1 MTTAKSSPVVSTMMW
16 RLRPDTLL
24 PASSP
29 RSPLFSG
36 PHRLAVYDGLAGS
49 GIPSLALP
57 DHGAQRL
64 LNPLPSAIGPPF
76 SEVPPDHTP
85 GGRSWGIIRQGRPPR
100 STYRML
106 FTTTR
111 RFTVR
116 GCPLDESGGSR
127 GSSKPHW
134 APVKS
139 VGYALGSISQSYR
152 PHPHHA
158 KLFQCRF
165 RQLSQPLNKLKLFI
179 C

>member
-1 MTTAKSSPVVSTMMW
+1 MTTAKSSPAVSTMMW

-29 RSPLFSG
+29 WSPFFSG

-57 DHGAQRL
+57 DLGAQRL

-76 SEVPPDHTP
+76 SEVPPDHTQ
-85 GGRSWGIIRQGRPPR
+85 GGRSWGIIRQGMPPR

-106 FTTTR
+106 FTTR

-116 GCPLDESGGSR
+116 GCPLDEFGGSR

-134 APVKS
+134 HRS
-139 VGYALGSISQSYR
+139 NLWDTLLGPYPKATGHIHITPNYFNAGLDNCHS
-152 PHPHHA
+152 
-158 KLFQCRF
+158 L
-165 RQLSQPLNKLKLFI
+165 
-179 C
+179 